1 MAENHRSPVSQ
12 SQANEAPRDGQP
24 PRIGRIASVDEKSG
38 IHVTFPGGGEVPLP
52 ARITSS
58 AREKLHRTDPTGRE
72 VLLLFENND
81 RQRPVVIDTLYSL
94 LDEITLESTGQREPE
109 PPQEITIDPKQL
121 IFNAEEEIVLRCG
134 EASITLTRA
143 GKIIL
148 RGNYLLSRSSGA
160 QRIKGSSIQIN

>member
-1 MAENHRSPVSQ
+1 MAENHRSTKSRNPE
-12 SQANEAPRDGQP
+12 NEVLPDGQT
-24 PRIGRIASVDEKSG
+24 PRIGRIAAVDEKGG
-38 IHVTFPGGGEVPLP
+38 IHVTFPGCGDSSLP
-52 ARITSS
+52 ARVTTS
-58 AREKLHRTDPTGRE
+58 ARERLHPSSPVGRE

-81 RQRPVVIDTLYSL
+81 PRKPVVIDTLYSL
-94 LDEITLESTGQREPE
+94 LDEITRESADHGEPD

-134 EASITLTRA
+134 EASITLTRN
-143 GKIIL
+143 GKIII